1 MICTIDN
8 LVEQINKFNSL
19 KKYLCRC
26 EYCNHQILFSKS
38 EVRDGVIKCPYCGHW
53 EKILDYELDYMEYDL
68 KLRTKIG
75 SEFNSEGFTV

>member
-1 MICTIDN
+1 MVYLLDSLIEKIT
-8 LVEQINKFNSL
+8 QFNS
-19 KKYLCRC
+19 KVKYLCRC
-26 EYCNHQILFSKS
+26 EYCNHQLLFSKS